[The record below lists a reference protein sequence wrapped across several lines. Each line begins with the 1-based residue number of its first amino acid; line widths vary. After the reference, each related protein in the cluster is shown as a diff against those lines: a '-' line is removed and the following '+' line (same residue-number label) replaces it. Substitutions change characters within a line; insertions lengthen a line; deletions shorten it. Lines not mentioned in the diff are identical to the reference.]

1 MTQNNRILSFD
12 KARKGASN
20 RRASADLYAGL
31 DYYGERYG
39 SSRSSRSGFSANA
52 PSVSR
57 SVPVRLA
64 QPTRNHA
71 FAGGASVSVQRGGKS
86 AFGAPVRSPLRDQRG
101 AKDAVED
108 EDFQLSAKEQRAR
121 NREQVKRSRAK
132 AKAEKAFSKQYGG
145 ASASSMEEAG
155 PRAAVYEGKMGSNH
169 KKAARLQTSDAA
181 ARGNFGFSP
190 LAVASA
196 VVGSVMGWLAKP
208 RSAVAASVAVC
219 LLLTAGFLYPSA
231 RTCYQAIREEA
242 RLEIEY
248 AALEERNQALESN
261 VAYLQTDAGV
271 EARARSQYGW
281 VQAGEQAGSVSGV
294 DAVTEDPKIAAK
306 VMSNEIKPPATWYS
320 PILDPLFGVE
330 S

>member
-1 MTQNNRILSFD
+1 MTQNSRILSFD
-12 KARKGASN
+12 QARKGASR
-20 RRASADLYAGL
+20 RRASDDLYAGL

-39 SSRSSRSGFSANA
+39 SPRLSRGASSGRLADG
-52 PSVSR
+52 SR
-57 SVPVRLA
+57 GVPIRLA
-64 QPTRNHA
+64 QTTRSRGSM
-71 FAGGASVSVQRGGKS
+71 GGLDVGVQRGGKS
-86 AFGAPVRSPLRDQRG
+86 SADDLSRFSRDYLAASDSAQ
-101 AKDAVED
+101 D

-145 ASASSMEEAG
+145 MGGSSVDDAG

-169 KKAARLQTSDAA
+169 KKAARLQTPDAA

-190 LAVASA
+190 FAAMGA
-196 VVGSVMGWLAKP
+196 MVGSLASWLTKP
-208 RSAVAASVAVC
+208 RSAVAASVIVC

-242 RLEIEY
+242 RLELEY
-248 AALEERNQALESN
+248 AALDERNRALASN

-281 VQAGEQAGSVSGV
+281 VKEGEQAGSVSGV
-294 DAVTEDPKIAAK
+294 DAVQEDPKIAAK
-306 VMSNEIKPPATWYS
+306 VMSDEIKPPTTWYS
-320 PILDPLFGVE
+320 PVLDPLFGVD